1 MKHKTSVLIVNS
13 KDRSGF
19 VRQVPTHIVVNWR
32 KYAVFLTMLIIAFFL
47 VSGFLIYQNTSRFY
61 QERLDRANYVRSQID
76 LNKALTTFAAID
88 SGIYRINSYLQH
100 KGLNTLELDNMGGG
114 VGADFDIVYINEL
127 ANFYQNQLLELEN
140 TLNSVP
146 LGMPFH
152 GKITSGYGYRRNPFS
167 GRNVEFHAGTDFKGM
182 AGDSIKTTGSGVV
195 VFAGYKGGYGK
206 CVIIEHKNNL
216 QTLYGHLLQTN
227 VEQGEHVNSGQL
239 IGLMGNSG
247 RSTGTHLHYEIIVN
261 GKNINPEKF
270 TSLEEEEDY
279 GQRG

>member
-13 KDRSGF
+13 KEKSGI
-19 VRQVPTHIVVNWR
+19 VRQVPTHIIVNWR
-32 KYAVFLTMLIIAFFL
+32 KYAVFLAMLILAFFL
-47 VSGFLIYQNTSRFY
+47 VSGFLIYQNTSRSY

-100 KGLNTLELDNMGGG
+100 KGLKKLELDNMGG
-114 VGADFDIVYINEL
+114 VGADFDIIYINEF
-127 ANFYQNQLLELEN
+127 ADFYQNQILELEN

-146 LGMPFH
+146 LGIPFH
-152 GKITSGYGYRRNPFS
+152 GKITSNYGYRRNPFS
-167 GRNVEFHAGTDFKGM
+167 GRNLEFHPGTDYKGM
-182 AGDSIKTTGSGVV
+182 VGDSIKTTGSGEV
-195 VFAGYKGGYGK
+195 VFAGYKGGYGN

-216 QTLYGHLLQTN
+216 QTLYGHLRQVN
-227 VEQGEHVNSGQL
+227 VEKGEHVSTGQL

-247 RSTGTHLHYEIIVN
+247 RSTGPHLHYEVIVN
-261 GKNINPEKF
+261 GKSINPEKY
-270 TSLEEEEDY
+270 TNLEEEDY